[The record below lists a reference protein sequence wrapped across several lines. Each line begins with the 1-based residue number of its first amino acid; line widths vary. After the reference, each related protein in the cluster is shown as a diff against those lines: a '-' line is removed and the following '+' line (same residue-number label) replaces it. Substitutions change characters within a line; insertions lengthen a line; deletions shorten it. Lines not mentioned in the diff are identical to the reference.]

1 MAKKSNNNMIIGCI
15 VAAVVVIAIVV
26 GVIVATRGKGGEG
39 GNGDQGTNQAD
50 YSTIDVSVEYDDYD
64 TMYTEAKAIQNG
76 ESTGKIVKIDGVVS
90 HPMSKYSIVEEGEGG
105 NKIGTEF
112 EIEGASEGDYP
123 KDGQRVIITGE
134 VIEKQP
140 LYFIIKTTPKYVEIV
155 EE

>member
-26 GVIVATRGKGGEG
+26 GVIVATKGKGGEG
-39 GNGDQGTNQAD
+39 GDGDQGANQAD
-50 YSTIDVSVEYDDYD
+50 YSTIDVSVEYGDYD

-140 LYFIIKTTPKYVEIV
+140 LYFIIKTTPKHVEIV